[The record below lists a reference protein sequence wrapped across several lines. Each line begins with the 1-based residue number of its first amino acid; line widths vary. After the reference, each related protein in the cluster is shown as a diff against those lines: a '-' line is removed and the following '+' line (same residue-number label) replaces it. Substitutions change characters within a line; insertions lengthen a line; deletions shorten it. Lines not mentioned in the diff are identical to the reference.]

1 MDSELEDDLEKLS
14 KAIPVLSDY
23 VKGLGTKE
31 RHLGKISLIGVDPAS
46 IPIEQ
51 FNREYLPPIE
61 VSDLLGYL
69 VLETGHYARKKFKAY
84 KRLNAYNQMVS
95 GFIQSVRGKMICNKY
110 YVVVG
115 KVPHSQ
121 AMNEHPVDI
130 WIWRNCS
137 VS

>member
-23 VKGLGTKE
+23 VKGLGTRVKE
-31 RHLGKISLIGVDPAS
+31 QYLAKIFLIGVDPAS

-51 FNREYLPPIE
+51 FNRECLPPIE

-69 VLETGHYARKKFKAY
+69 VLETSHYTRKEFKAY
-84 KRLNAYNQMVS
+84 KSLNAYNQMVL
-95 GFIQSVRGKMICNKY
+95 GFVQSVRGKMICDKY

-115 KVPHSQ
+115 QVRYSQ
-121 AMNEHPVDI
+121 AMNVTNVPLI
-130 WIWRNCS
+130 S
-137 VS
+137 GS

>member
-31 RHLGKISLIGVDPAS
+31 RHLTKISLIGVDPAS

-61 VSDLLGYL
+61 VSDLLGHL
-69 VLETGHYARKKFKAY
+69 VLETSHYARKKFKAY

-95 GFIQSVRGKMICNKY
+95 GFVQSVRGKMICNKY

-121 AMNEHPVDI
+121 AMNERPVDI